1 MTVNISLKVKR
12 RVSQG
17 IKLLASLTGWPQLA
31 RETLSG
37 FQKALNEANSD
48 LPLLRPRSGKSQK
61 IGILS

>member
-12 RVSQG
+12 RV
-17 IKLLASLTGWPQLA
+17 WPQLA